1 MHKLWAYRRDRP
13 ALHRDGQT
21 ARPVSGACLRLR
33 RHRGGQ
39 AGLLAQLLAT
49 LAVAAV
55 LLAMLGLGLVG
66 LAALLAAALPF
77 RTVLQ
82 LRVL

>member
-1 MHKLWAYRRDRP
+1 
-13 ALHRDGQT
+13 
-21 ARPVSGACLRLR
+21 
-33 RHRGGQ
+33 
-39 AGLLAQLLAT
+39 LAQLLAT